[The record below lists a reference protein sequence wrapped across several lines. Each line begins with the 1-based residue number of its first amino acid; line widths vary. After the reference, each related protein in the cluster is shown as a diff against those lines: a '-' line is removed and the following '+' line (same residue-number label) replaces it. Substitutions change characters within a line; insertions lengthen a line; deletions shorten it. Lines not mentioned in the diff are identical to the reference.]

1 MSENEAGVETTS
13 PLNSR
18 FGILNMAKKSKK
30 HLPPAAPRPAP
41 KNQAAPGGSVGKT
54 FNFSDPQGAILLCVL
69 LFGLVVWVFLPS
81 LRGDFLFFDDSS
93 YVVNNSHLTSG
104 LSWANFVW
112 AFRSLDYANWHPVT
126 WLSYMLDYEFYGPK
140 PDGQHLTNVLLHG
153 LNSVLVFLVLRKLT
167 GATGRSFLVAI
178 LFGLHPLR
186 VESVAWISERK
197 DVLSLTFWML
207 TMWAY
212 AGFVEESRKQSRRAK
227 FFYGLELLFFV
238 LGLMSKTMLV
248 TLPCVLLLLDFWPL
262 ERWRQKSKWSLLL
275 EKVPLFL
282 LALLVS
288 KIAYVAQKRGGMIQE
303 LAGLSLGDR
312 VGNALVS
319 YCRYLGKFFWPA
331 DLCIFY
337 PHPGHWP
344 LGQVLL
350 AGSLLL
356 VISLLVFRL
365 RQRRPYLLVGWFW
378 YLGTLVPV
386 IGLVQLSS
394 QSMADRYTYIPMIG
408 VALLLV
414 WGLYELTKPWQH
426 QVVILSSFATIVA
439 IVLVART
446 HQEIPYWQNDVT
458 LWSRAI
464 AVTENNYVA
473 HNCLG
478 IVLGAT
484 DPDRALA
491 EFQEA
496 VKIHPAYFEAQRSVG
511 SALLQQGHL
520 DEAILHLQAAWDIN
534 PTDSRP
540 QYGLAIACY
549 QKGNADEAIF
559 HFQKA
564 LSINPDNLDYLNGL
578 AMLLAQKNRF
588 AEAVPLL
595 KEVCDL
601 QTNNPNAFNSL
612 GIVLIRSGQFD
623 EAISSFQKA
632 VKLAPASSELQNNL
646 AAAINAKAHPPT
658 STNQNPAP

>member
-1 MSENEAGVETTS
+1 
-13 PLNSR
+13 
-18 FGILNMAKKSKK
+18 MAKKSKK
-30 HLPPAAPRPAP
+30 HLPPAAPKPAS
-41 KNQAAPGGSVGKT
+41 KNQVAPGGPVGKA
-54 FNFSDPQGAILLCVL
+54 FNFSDQKGLTLLCVL
-69 LFGLVVWVFLPS
+69 LFGLVVWVFFPS
-81 LRGDFLFFDDSS
+81 LHGDFLFFDDSP
-93 YVVNNSHLTSG
+93 YVVNNSHVNSG
-104 LSWANFVW
+104 FSWANTAW
-112 AFRSLDYANWHPVT
+112 AFSTLYLANWHPVT
-126 WLSYMLDYEFYGPK
+126 WLSYMFDYQFYGSK
-140 PDGQHLTNVLLHG
+140 PEGLHLTNVLLHG
-153 LNSVLVFLVLRKLT
+153 INSTLVFLVLRKLT
-167 GATGRSFLVAI
+167 GATWRSFLVAI

-207 TMWAY
+207 TLWAY
-212 AGFVEESRKQSRRAK
+212 ACFAEESRKQSHKAK
-227 FFYGLELLFFV
+227 LFYGLELLFFS

-262 ERWRQKSKWSLLL
+262 ERWRQKNKWSLLL
-275 EKVPLFL
+275 EKLPLLL
-282 LALLVS
+282 LAFLIS
-288 KIAYVAQKRGGMIQE
+288 KIAYIAQQRGGFTLE

-312 VGNALVS
+312 VGNALIS
-319 YCRYLGKFFWPA
+319 YCRYLGKFFWPV
-331 DLCIFY
+331 DLCTFY

-344 LGQVLL
+344 LGPVLL

-356 VISLLVFRL
+356 VISILVFWL

-394 QSMADRYTYIPMIG
+394 QSIADRYTYIPMIG

-414 WGLYELTKPWQH
+414 WGLYELTKQWQH
-426 QVVILSSFATIVA
+426 QVVIQSSFAIIVA

-446 HQEIPYWQNDVT
+446 RQEIPYWQNDVT

-496 VKIHPAYFEAQRSVG
+496 VRIHPAYFEAQRSVG

-549 QKGNADEAIF
+549 QKGNVDEAIF

-564 LSINPDNLDYLNGL
+564 LSINPDSLDYLNDL

-632 VKLAPASSELQNNL
+632 VKLAPDSSELQNNL